1 MRPAELLYEFDED
14 RWLAALE
21 WHALRCAADA
31 LTPQQEEAWRQWVLD
46 DDNRRVYAACAQLYR
61 DAQGLEDARTVARIS
76 AAHAHQST
84 PSLWQPLRWTL
95 AGAVLAA
102 CAASAVL
109 LRPEA
114 RPKPVAT
121 TAEHAPGTPSI
132 YRTADRQTQRV
143 RLGDGST
150 VVLGARTVL
159 EVTFTAQRRAL
170 DLKRGEAWFDVV
182 HRSHWPFVVTA
193 GAERIRDLGTAFVV
207 DRESGRT
214 EVTVTQGQVEVS
226 LSGMPRAPRLGG
238 VVLKRI
244 RLRRG
249 ERLVTGARIAGKIR
263 HVSPRLA
270 LGWTRGR
277 LEFVDEPLG
286 VIAENL
292 GRYSRSPISVSP
304 AAANLHLTTL
314 VLSHH
319 IPAWLNGLNRVL
331 PVVVVR
337 NNRGAC
343 VRLNASVITH
353 QENACHAP

>member
-31 LTPQQEEAWRQWVLD
+31 LTPQQQEAWRHWLLD

-95 AGAVLAA
+95 ASAVLAV

-109 LRPEA
+109 LRSEA
-114 RPKPVAT
+114 RPKPVAI
-121 TAEHAPGTPSI
+121 TAEHAPDTPSI
-132 YRTADRQTQRV
+132 YRTAARQTRRV

-159 EVTFTAQRRAL
+159 EVTFTAQWRAL
-170 DLKRGEAWFDVV
+170 DLKRGEVWFDVV

-226 LSGMPRAPRLGG
+226 LGHARRTPSRGSGPEADPAAPRRAISGRRTDRRKDPTRQSASG
-238 VVLKRI
+238 T
-244 RLRRG
+244 RLDERPSRVRGRTPRSHRG
-249 ERLVTGARIAGKIR
+249 EPQSLLALAHLGVPRGREPSSHHPGSQSS
-263 HVSPRLA
+263 HSRLA
-270 LGWTRGR
+270 QWIESGS
-277 LEFVDEPLG
+277 
-286 VIAENL
+286 
-292 GRYSRSPISVSP
+292 SRCCRP
-304 AAANLHLTTL
+304 
-314 VLSHH
+314 
-319 IPAWLNGLNRVL
+319 
-331 PVVVVR
+331 
-337 NNRGAC
+337 
-343 VRLNASVITH
+343 
-353 QENACHAP
+353 Q